1 MGILVQVPSL
11 TGRERH
17 ALERLG
23 DIAGA
28 MGLDAELREYDL
40 AALRLSPGYPGEVA
54 ERTDLWGLTVTL
66 PGSEDEARRLCL
78 NGHVDVVTP
87 GPRPWQRSPWSGDI
101 EGGRVHGRGS
111 VDMKGGV
118 IACLHA
124 MAAVRAVGAVHGDV
138 VLEAVS
144 SEEDGGLGTFAALER
159 DQAFH
164 GAVIPEPTGLDVV
177 CAQAGSLLFEGFV
190 FGRSTHAATRLE
202 GVSAIDRYIPI
213 HQAMLDHEC
222 EINANVEHELMQRL
236 ELPYPINV
244 GRLEAGEWQGQ
255 VPDQLRFTGRLG
267 VPIGAS
273 VERAR
278 TEFQRALSEA
288 VDDAGPPIALR
299 WTGTFLPSA
308 TPGDHPLSRVARE
321 ALTDELGR
329 PARLAGVPWGADM
342 QHFRARNIP
351 CVMMGTSGIE
361 RAHGVDEYVDVDELI
376 VVARAVIRILLRF
389 GAAVRVTDERP

>member
-1 MGILVQVPSL
+1 
-11 TGRERH
+11 
-17 ALERLG
+17 
-23 DIAGA
+23 
-28 MGLDAELREYDL
+28 MGLNAKLREYDL
-40 AALRLSPGYPGEVA
+40 AALRRSPGYPGEVA
-54 ERTDLWGLTVTL
+54 ERGDLWGLTVTI
-66 PGSEDEARRLCL
+66 PGREDEAPRLCL

-87 GPRPWQRSPWSGDI
+87 GPRPWERGPWSGDI

-124 MAAVRAVGAVHGDV
+124 MAAVQAVGAVHGDV

-177 CAQAGSLLFEGFV
+177 CAQAGALLFEGV
-190 FGRSTHAATRLE
+190 VVGRSTHAATRLE

-213 HQAMLDHEC
+213 HQAMLDYER
-222 EINANVEHELMQRL
+222 EINANVEHELMRLL

-244 GRLEAGEWQGQ
+244 GRLKAGEWQGQ
-255 VPDQLRFTGRLG
+255 VPDELRFAGRLG

-278 TEFQRALSEA
+278 SDFQRALSEA
-288 VDDAGPPIALR
+288 VDNAGPPIALR

-308 TPGDHPLSRVARE
+308 TPADHLLCRVAQE
-321 ALTDELGR
+321 ALKDELRR

-342 QHFRARNIP
+342 QHFCARNIP
-351 CVMMGTSGIE
+351 CVMVGTSGIE
-361 RAHGVDEYVDVDELI
+361 RAHGVDEYVDVGELI
-376 VVARAVIRILLRF
+376 VVARTVIRILLRF
-389 GAAVRVTDERP
+389 GAAGRVSEDGP